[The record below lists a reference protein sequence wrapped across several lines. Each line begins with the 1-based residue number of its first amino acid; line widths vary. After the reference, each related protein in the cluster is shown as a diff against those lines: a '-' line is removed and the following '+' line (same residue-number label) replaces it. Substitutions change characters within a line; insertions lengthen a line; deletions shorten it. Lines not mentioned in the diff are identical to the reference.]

1 MHDSNYNLIIQYLK
15 DQCSNFERTEVEN
28 WINQSAENKIL
39 FEEIKRIWEVEG
51 EIPLD
56 FTPDKEAAWKR
67 IESGIR
73 PNKKLVQ
80 QRIIAAV
87 SIAAVVA
94 VLIVGFYSTHKILS
108 VKADT
113 FFYASSQTYHADTIR
128 RIELP
133 DGSIAWLNEGSD
145 FGIDSAFNK
154 TDRKV
159 YLKGEGYF
167 EVARD
172 TTKTFK
178 VITDHTLT
186 QVLGTSFNIK
196 EKLGFTGIDVLT
208 GKVAFS
214 DSRNEKSVILLP
226 GDHSD
231 FNIKK
236 EILEKSKSE
245 NANFLAWQTRKFEF
259 KNKQLQVVCIE
270 LAKVYGFTFN
280 IKSKELR
287 EKRITVGFDNQTVKE
302 IFDVIAQTVNCEVIV
317 NKNHITLK

>member
-1 MHDSNYNLIIQYLK
+1 MHDKDYNLIVHYLK
-15 DQCSNFERTEVEN
+15 DQCSEKERSELEN
-28 WINQSAENKIL
+28 WINQSKENKFL
-39 FEEIKRIWEVEG
+39 FEEIKRIWEKEG

-56 FTPDKEAAWKR
+56 FTPDKERTLNQIK
-67 IESGIR
+67 SGIKPTR
-73 PNKKLVQ
+73 KLLQ

-87 SIAAVVA
+87 SIAAVIA
-94 VLIVGFYSTHKILS
+94 VLVVGFYSTHQILS

-113 FFYASSQTYHADTIR
+113 FFYASSQTYHADTIKK
-128 RIELP
+128 IELP

-167 EVARD
+167 EVSMD
-172 TTKTFK
+172 TTKPFK
-178 VITDHTLT
+178 VITGHTVSK
-186 QVLGTSFNIK
+186 VLGTSFNIK

-208 GKVAFS
+208 GKVSFS

-231 FNIKK
+231 YNSKK
-236 EILEKSKSE
+236 EFFEKSKTDNS
-245 NANFLAWQTRKFEF
+245 NFLAWKTQNFEF
-259 KNKQLQVVCIE
+259 KNEQLQIICIE

-280 IKSKELR
+280 IKTKELR
-287 EKRITVGFDNQTVKE
+287 EKRLTVSFDNQDVKE
-302 IFDVIAQTVNCEVIV
+302 IFDVLAQTVNCKV
-317 NKNHITLK
+317 NINKSHVTLK